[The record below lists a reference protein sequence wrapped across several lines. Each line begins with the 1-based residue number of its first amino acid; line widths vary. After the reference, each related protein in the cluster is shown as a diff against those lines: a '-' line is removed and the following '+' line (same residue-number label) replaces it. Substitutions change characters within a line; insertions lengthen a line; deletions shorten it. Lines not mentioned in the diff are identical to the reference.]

1 MPLLPKSER
10 IQMWLDRLNR
20 FAESQLTAA
29 EFCHREQISLPS
41 FYQWKRRL
49 SPRVNRPR
57 QSRNR
62 RSNSRPVRPGTC
74 SADGTEG
81 FTELLVKPISS
92 SAHARLPN
100 GITIAL
106 GDQPEV
112 AQLIVDRLLR
122 HDGTTAINQE

>member
-1 MPLLPKSER
+1 MPRLPKSER
-10 IQMWLDRLNR
+10 IQLWLERLNR
-20 FAESQLTAA
+20 FAESQQTAA
-29 EFCHREQISLPS
+29 QFCHREQISLPS

-49 SPRVNRPR
+49 SPRVDRPR
-57 QSRNR
+57 QTRNR
-62 RSNSRPVRPGTC
+62 RSNSKSARPETC
-74 SADGTEG
+74 SANGTEG

-106 GDQPEV
+106 GDHPEV

-122 HDGTTAINQE
+122 HDGTVSSNQE